1 MENQNKEVAITPI
14 EALSYCQNKLG
25 NIPLG
30 NIPATLAQCSAII
43 QPINEVVVILEKVK
57 QALSAPVQQEETVP
71 QPELPVSENRK
82 RSLKKVVPFNKSEE

>member
-1 MENQNKEVAITPI
+1 MENQNKEIAITPI

-57 QALSAPVQQEETVP
+57 QALAAEPPKPEA
-71 QPELPVSENRK
+71 QPEPEKPATQKKQV
-82 RSLKKVVPFNKSEE
+82 KKVVPLPKAEA

>member
-43 QPINEVVVILEKVK
+43 QPINEVVIILEKVK
-57 QALSAPVQQEETVP
+57 QALAAQAS
-71 QPELPVSENRK
+71 QPEPEK
-82 RSLKKVVPFNKSEE
+82 PAPKKKQAQKVVPLPKAEA

>member
-1 MENQNKEVAITPI
+1 MENQNKEIAITPI

-57 QALSAPVQQEETVP
+57 QALAAEAP
-71 QPELPVSENRK
+71 QPEPEKPVTQK
-82 RSLKKVVPFNKSEE
+82 KQVKKVAPLPKAEA

>member
-1 MENQNKEVAITPI
+1 MNNQNKEMAVTPI
-14 EALSYCQNKLG
+14 EAISYCQNKLG

-57 QALSAPVQQEETVP
+57 QALTTQAP
-71 QPELPVSENRK
+71 QPEAQPEPEKPAPKRK
-82 RSLKKVVPFNKSEE
+82 QTQKVVPLPKAEA